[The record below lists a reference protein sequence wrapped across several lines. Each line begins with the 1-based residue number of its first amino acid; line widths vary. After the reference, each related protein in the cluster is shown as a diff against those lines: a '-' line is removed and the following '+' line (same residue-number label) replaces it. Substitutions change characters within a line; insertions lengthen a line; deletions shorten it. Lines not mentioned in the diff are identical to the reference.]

1 MSFST
6 FSRRGYKK
14 PSTPREF
21 AKSAKKRNSVL
32 SLGSITHLQHFY
44 AKRNII
50 IKPKLPKNIEEAR
63 IKKFSIDANINMPDL
78 LQVTEE
84 FDDDFPPTPIPPIPQ
99 PTLPYFLM
107 NKLDVEVDPDV
118 LLANCHANIQ
128 GIVDV
133 WRINNTD
140 DYDKLNENIDT
151 SKAIE
156 STSILIKSVKDYSMI
171 KQDISNESLSMLRVA
186 TLEVLEMIDDLETSL
201 KNNNNNNNRS
211 LARQQEIIQR
221 YIQTVEDYLLFDK
234 DIHLN
239 TASYLK
245 RFSLTDTRRDSG
257 ISLST
262 PPLTPTYRIDD
273 SWLDSENFG
282 DDKLARYHAFL
293 EAFVPSKLK
302 QSPNYKPIP
311 DPRIDKSEF
320 LKSLSDGRLLCNI
333 YNTIVKYSKQP
344 FGFIDKIHED
354 TSRTYRVVENLNFF
368 ATAVKLRFD
377 VKFEEFDVKEIKNL
391 TEIGEIHLE
400 KALEL
405 FCEKAMNESI
415 STGSHHNRTN
425 LSGSSSSSPIRQETN
440 DSKLS
445 KENQDLA
452 TEITQEIQPE
462 PFLNTSLCAD

>member
-1 MSFST
+1 MSYST

-21 AKSAKKRNSVL
+21 AKK
-32 SLGSITHLQHFY
+32 
-44 AKRNII
+44 
-50 IKPKLPKNIEEAR
+50 AR

-133 WRINNTD
+133 WRINKTD

-186 TLEVLEMIDDLETSL
+186 TLETTRNYT
-201 KNNNNNNNRS
+201 K
-211 LARQQEIIQR
+211 
-221 YIQTVEDYLLFDK
+221 
-234 DIHLN
+234 IHSN
-239 TASYLK
+239 TSYLK

-354 TSRTYRVVENLNFF
+354 TSRTYRVIENLNFF

-425 LSGSSSSSPIRQETN
+425 LSRSSSSSPIRQETS

-452 TEITQEIQPE
+452 TEI
-462 PFLNTSLCAD
+462 